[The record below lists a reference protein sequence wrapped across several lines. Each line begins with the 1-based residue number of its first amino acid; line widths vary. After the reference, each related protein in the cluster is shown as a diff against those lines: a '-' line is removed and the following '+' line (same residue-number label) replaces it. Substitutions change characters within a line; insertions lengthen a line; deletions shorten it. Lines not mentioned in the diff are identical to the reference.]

1 MAKGLRPH
9 YHQEFEYH
17 TVQYFDKKR
26 RVIVKKIQ
34 YMCMIC
40 GRIRHEKYDCYVPP
54 PKSKTKSLERN
65 KKKYGNQGWLLFIF
79 LKRNLYDQDY
89 SWNF

>member
-1 MAKGLRPH
+1 MAEGLRPH
-9 YHQEFEYH
+9 HHQEFEYH

-54 PKSKTKSLERN
+54 PKFKNKSLERN
-65 KKKYGNQGWLLFIF
+65 KKKYGNRGWLLFIF